1 MKSDIQLIS
10 VNMGIFLIRL
20 DYTIDWYYSDMKPYE
35 FIGLRRTKN
44 VQIQR
49 CG

>member
-20 DYTIDWYYSDMKPYE
+20 DYTIDWYYTDMKEYE
-35 FIGLRRTKN
+35 FIGLKRLK
-44 VQIQR
+44 I
-49 CG
+49 